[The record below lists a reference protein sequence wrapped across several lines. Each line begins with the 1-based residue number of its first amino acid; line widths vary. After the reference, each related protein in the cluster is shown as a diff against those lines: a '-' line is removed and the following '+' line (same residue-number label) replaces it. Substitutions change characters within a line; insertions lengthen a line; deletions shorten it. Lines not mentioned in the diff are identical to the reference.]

1 MPTVTNKALES
12 SYGFKSTGFAVD
24 SLGNITARTLVQ
36 TGAAALDP
44 ETPANHTITEN
55 AGNTAYLWSP
65 SASENPAITLSRAST
80 YILDLTSLTNG
91 IYFYNGAT
99 QYHVGLT
106 HSDGSSGI
114 AALGKTSGRLVW
126 AIAGTAPDTLT
137 YRNLSGTISGT
148 ISITNPVGQFT
159 TVLVNSTNVSTAS
172 TNGALIVSGGAGIA
186 LNSNF
191 GADVGIAG
199 NAGIA
204 GTLTVPNIYNN
215 GTLSLD
221 GTSIVLKIAG
231 TTVGTLTSTG
241 MAGMAI
247 NNSSINNSVIG
258 GTTPASASFTSV
270 TIANSPTTNTS
281 GANKKYVDDTATA
294 LSIALGI

>member
-65 SASENPAITLSRAST
+65 SASENPAITISRAST

-159 TVLVNSTNVSTAS
+159 TVLVNSTDASTAS

-191 GADVGIAG
+191 GANVGIL
-199 NAGIA
+199 
-204 GTLTVPNIYNN
+204 GTLTVPNIYND

-258 GTTPASASFTSV
+258 GTTPTSASFTSV

>member
-36 TGAAALDP
+36 TGAEALDP
-44 ETPANHTITEN
+44 ETPANHIITEN

-80 YILDLTSLTNG
+80 YILDLTSLTDG

-99 QYHVGLT
+99 QYHTGLT
-106 HSDGSSGI
+106 HSDGATGA

-126 AIAGTAPDTLT
+126 AIAGTTPDTLT

-159 TVLVNSTNVSTAS
+159 TVLVNSTDASTAS

-191 GADVGIAG
+191 GANVGIL
-199 NAGIA
+199 
-204 GTLTVPNIYNN
+204 GTLTVPNIYND

-258 GTTPASASFTSV
+258 GTTPTSASFTSV

-294 LSIALGI
+294 LSIALGV

>member
-36 TGAAALDP
+36 TGAEALDP
-44 ETPANHTITEN
+44 ETPANHIITEN

-80 YILDLTSLTNG
+80 YILDLTSLTDG

-99 QYHVGLT
+99 QYHTGLT
-106 HSDGSSGI
+106 HSDGATGA

-126 AIAGTAPDTLT
+126 AIAGTTPDTLT

-159 TVLVNSTNVSTAS
+159 TVLVNSTDASTAS

-191 GADVGIAG
+191 GANVGIL
-199 NAGIA
+199 
-204 GTLTVPNIYNN
+204 GTLTVPNIYND

-258 GTTPASASFTSV
+258 GTTPTSASFTSV

>member
-12 SYGFKSTGFAVD
+12 QYGFKSTGFAVD
-24 SLGNITARTLVQ
+24 AAGNITARTLVQ
-36 TGAAALDP
+36 TGASAIDP
-44 ETPANHTITEN
+44 ETPANFTITEN
-55 AGNTAYLWSP
+55 AENTAYTITP
-65 SASENPAITLSRAST
+65 GGNNNPTITLSRAST
-80 YILDLTSLTNG
+80 YIIDLTSLTNG
-91 IYFYNGAT
+91 IYFYNVDS
-99 QYHVGLT
+99 QYSTGLS
-106 HSDGSSGI
+106 HNDGTTGT
-114 AALGKTSGRLVW
+114 AAQGKTSGRLVW

-159 TVLVNSTNVSTAS
+159 TVLVNSTDASTAS

-191 GADVGIAG
+191 GANVGIL
-199 NAGIA
+199 
-204 GTLTVPNIYNN
+204 GTLTVPNIYND

-258 GTTPASASFTSV
+258 GTTPTSASFTSV

>member
-159 TVLVNSTNVSTAS
+159 TVLVNSTDASTAS

-191 GADVGIAG
+191 GANVGIL
-199 NAGIA
+199 
-204 GTLTVPNIYNN
+204 GTLTVPNIYND

-258 GTTPASASFTSV
+258 GTTPTSASFTSV

>member
-191 GADVGIAG
+191 GANVGIL
-199 NAGIA
+199 
-204 GTLTVPNIYNN
+204 GTLTVPNIYND

-294 LSIALGI
+294 LSIALGV